1 LWYATRF
8 PQSKARDS
16 NGRFATF
23 DKEGWSLTDV
33 RAVSPFVVPL
43 SKHIS
48 DIASF
53 IHRKSELTAVNKA
66 ERLLRHLPGYYTH
79 SSG

>member
-1 LWYATRF
+1 ML
-8 PQSKARDS
+8 RDS
-16 NGRFATF
+16 PRAKPGIQVEGLQLLIKSVGVSRTF
-23 DKEGWSLTDV
+23 ELSP
-33 RAVSPFVVPL
+33 PFVVPL

-66 ERLLRHLPGYYTH
+66 EKLLRHLPGYYTH